1 MAGGV
6 TFWTGIEGSVAVVV
20 TCWTSGVGSDGA
32 CCGSARVELVVG
44 RRWLVEGAAEA
55 TVGVE
60 AV

>member
-1 MAGGV
+1 MAP
-6 TFWTGIEGSVAVVV
+6 
-20 TCWTSGVGSDGA
+20 GVGV
-32 CCGSARVELVVG
+32 RVELVVG